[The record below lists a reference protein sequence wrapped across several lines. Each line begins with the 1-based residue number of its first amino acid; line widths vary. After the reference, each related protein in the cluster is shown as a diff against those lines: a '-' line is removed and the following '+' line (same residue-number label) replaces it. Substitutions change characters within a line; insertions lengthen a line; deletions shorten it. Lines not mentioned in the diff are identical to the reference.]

1 MKVFDRCD
9 SIVVVLDPGE
19 KIMES
24 LLKVVSDKGI
34 KAGFLFGLG
43 AGKNFTLGYYDLE
56 KKEYIRKEFPEEH
69 EITSMVGNVGILDD
83 KPILHI
89 HITLS
94 DREFRAFGGHLF
106 EGTITGTLEA
116 VIYRDNGR
124 IVRKFYPDRNLAL
137 VDNVED

>member
-9 SIVVVLDPGE
+9 SIVVVLEPGE

-24 LLKVVSDKGI
+24 LLKVVSEKGI
-34 KAGFLFGLG
+34 KAGFLYGLG
-43 AGKNFTLGYYDLE
+43 AGKDFTLGYYDLE

-94 DREFRAFGGHLF
+94 DKEFRAFGGHLF
-106 EGTITGTLEA
+106 EGTITGTLE
-116 VIYRDNGR
+116 VIVFRDTGR
-124 IVRKFYPDRNLAL
+124 MVRKSFPERNLAL
-137 VDNVED
+137 ITDME